1 MYFHSHLPILK
12 NDFYTNLEQTAKTV
26 ARVVVKNIPAAY
38 ELLTDKG
45 GVFCNKLAEEIY
57 KILGR
62 RKIPAT
68 STEGRINGV
77 LKRLHRAINGLK

>member
-1 MYFHSHLPILK
+1 MYFHSHLPIFQ

-45 GVFCNKLAEEIY
+45 GVFCNKLAEEIH
-57 KILGR
+57 KILGK
-62 RKIPAT
+62 RKNTCNQHGRPHKWCFEAT
-68 STEGRINGV
+68 TPYN
-77 LKRLHRAINGLK
+77 